1 MKTLTE
7 IKTGEL
13 SSARREFIKKSGAI
27 AAMSMFGVA
36 FFTGCSSDDPDPG
49 NGTNNPPA
57 TGNGI
62 VVTNGLVTVNLDLAT
77 ALATAGGWALVIE
90 AKVLIVNLGNN
101 TFSAL
106 TSVCTHSQCDR
117 NWTFGSNVFTCT
129 CHGSR
134 FSTEGAVLTGPAI
147 QPLKSYDTNL
157 NNRTLTVNLT

>member
-49 NGTNNPPA
+49 SGTNNPPA

-147 QPLKSYDTNL
+147 QPLRSYDTNL